1 MSYLETKQSR
11 DERRAHSLPFE
22 TIRQTIG
29 VYTDKQEIC
38 FSQSSFRRINNFVE
52 NLQSWNKIALWLLSF
67 WGPSCRCK
75 ATMHVGTPGGGTL
88 ITRFSKTSLG
98 IALMV

>member
-52 NLQSWNKIALWLLSF
+52 NLQSWNKIAL
-67 WGPSCRCK
+67 
-75 ATMHVGTPGGGTL
+75 
-88 ITRFSKTSLG
+88 
-98 IALMV
+98 